1 VSAESGP
8 RAPGPLGCSGAL
20 AGFALA
26 SLLAGPALALAAPSF
41 ELETPSHGSASRD
54 EQDIRRLI
62 TDYAQAIEA
71 RDIPLFKKVKP
82 NLSKEEEDRL
92 RRAFETIQ
100 SQVVKITV
108 LAIEI
113 QGSQATARL
122 ARRDTI
128 NGSLVSSFPQ
138 TLSLGR
144 GAGGWAIEQI
154 GR

>member
-1 VSAESGP
+1 MITAMRRGVS
-8 RAPGPLGCSGAL
+8 L

-26 SLLAGPALALAAPSF
+26 SLLGVPASAAAAPSL
-41 ELETPSHGSASRD
+41 ELETPGKTSASRD

-113 QGSQATARL
+113 QGAQATARL

-138 TLSLGR
+138 TLSLGK
-144 GAGGWAIEQI
+144 GAGGWTIEQI

>member
-1 VSAESGP
+1 MKRGVSGKCGSQ
-8 RAPGPLGCSGAL
+8 AL
-20 AGFALA
+20 VGFALA
-26 SLLAGPALALAAPSF
+26 SLLGGPALAFAAPSLQ
-41 ELETPSHGSASRD
+41 LETPGLGSASRD

-62 TDYAQAIEA
+62 TDYAHAIEA

-82 NLSKEEEDRL
+82 NLTKEEEDRL

-113 QGSQATARL
+113 DGGQATARL

-128 NGSLVSSFPQ
+128 NGSLISSFPQ
-138 TLSLGR
+138 TLSLQR
-144 GAGGWAIEQI
+144 SAGGWAIDQI

>member
-1 VSAESGP
+1 MATRGV
-8 RAPGPLGCSGAL
+8 RAKRGTQVL

-26 SLLAGPALALAAPSF
+26 SLIGGPPLAVAAPSP
-41 ELETPSHGSASRD
+41 ELETPSRVSASPD
-54 EQDIRRLI
+54 EQAIRRLI
-62 TDYAQAIEA
+62 IDYAQAIEA

-82 NLSKEEEDRL
+82 NLSKEEEERL

-113 QGSQATARL
+113 QGGQATARL

-138 TLSLGR
+138 TLSLGKGSR
-144 GAGGWAIEQI
+144 GWA
-154 GR
+154 

>member
-1 VSAESGP
+1 MVTRIQRGV
-8 RAPGPLGCSGAL
+8 RTCLGVV
-20 AGFALA
+20 AG
-26 SLLAGPALALAAPSF
+26 LALTIFLGTPARAGAAPSI
-41 ELETPSHGSASRD
+41 ELETPAHGPTSRD

-62 TDYAQAIEA
+62 NDYAQAIEA
-71 RDIPLFKKVKP
+71 RDIPQFKKVKP

-92 RRAFETIQ
+92 RRAFQTVQ
-100 SQVVKITV
+100 SQVVKITI

-113 QGSQATARL
+113 QGAQATARL

-138 TLSLGR
+138 TLSLGK
-144 GAGGWAIEQI
+144 GTTGWAIEQI

>member
-1 VSAESGP
+1 MATQGERGA
-8 RAPGPLGCSGAL
+8 RAKRGTQLL
-20 AGFALA
+20 AGFALV
-26 SLLAGPALALAAPSF
+26 SLLGAPALALAAPSL
-41 ELETPSHGSASRD
+41 ELETPSRVSASPD

-62 TDYAQAIEA
+62 TSYAQAIEA

-113 QGSQATARL
+113 QGAQATARL

-138 TLSLGR
+138 TLSLGK
-144 GAGGWAIEQI
+144 GAGGWT
-154 GR
+154 

>member
-1 VSAESGP
+1 M
-8 RAPGPLGCSGAL
+8 L

-26 SLLAGPALALAAPSF
+26 SLLGGPTLALAAPSL
-41 ELETPSHGSASRD
+41 ELETPSHGSASHD

-62 TDYAQAIEA
+62 TNYAQAIEA

-82 NLSKEEEDRL
+82 NLSKEEEERL

-113 QGSQATARL
+113 QGGQATARL

-138 TLSLGR
+138 TLSLGK
-144 GAGGWAIEQI
+144 GAGGWTIEQI
-154 GR
+154 SR

>member
-1 VSAESGP
+1 MRGLQVVV
-8 RAPGPLGCSGAL
+8 
-20 AGFALA
+20 AG
-26 SLLAGPALALAAPSF
+26 LALATLSGRAPASAAPPS
-41 ELETPSHGSASRD
+41 ELETPAHGPTSRD

-62 TDYAQAIEA
+62 NDYAQAIEA
-71 RDIPLFKKVKP
+71 RDIPQFKKVKP

-92 RRAFETIQ
+92 RRAFQTVQ
-100 SQVVKITV
+100 SQVVKITI

-138 TLSLGR
+138 TLSLGK
-144 GAGGWAIEQI
+144 GTTGWAIEQI

>member
-1 VSAESGP
+1 M
-8 RAPGPLGCSGAL
+8 L

-26 SLLAGPALALAAPSF
+26 SLLGGPALALAAPSL
-41 ELETPSHGSASRD
+41 ELETPSHGSASHD

-62 TDYAQAIEA
+62 TNYAQAIEA

-82 NLSKEEEDRL
+82 NLSKEEEERL

-113 QGSQATARL
+113 QGGQATARL

-138 TLSLGR
+138 TLSLGK
-144 GAGGWAIEQI
+144 GSGGWTIEQI
-154 GR
+154 SR

>member
-1 VSAESGP
+1 MKRRVSAKGGSQTLAGF
-8 RAPGPLGCSGAL
+8 AM

-26 SLLAGPALALAAPSF
+26 SLLGGPTPTLAAPSF
-41 ELETPSHGSASRD
+41 GLETPANGSASRD

-62 TDYAQAIEA
+62 TDYAQAIET

-108 LAIEI
+108 LAIEV
-113 QGSQATARL
+113 QGGQATARL

-138 TLSLGR
+138 TLSLGK
-144 GAGGWAIEQI
+144 GAGGWIIEQI

>member
-1 VSAESGP
+1 MVTRMRCGVS
-8 RAPGPLGCSGAL
+8 GCIGVV
-20 AGFALA
+20 AG
-26 SLLAGPALALAAPSF
+26 LALATLFGDPARAGAAPSI
-41 ELETPSHGSASRD
+41 ELETPAHGPASRD

-62 TDYAQAIEA
+62 NDYAQAIEA
-71 RDIPLFKKVKP
+71 RDIPQFKKVKP

-92 RRAFETIQ
+92 RRAFQTVQ
-100 SQVVKITV
+100 SQVVKITI

-113 QGSQATARL
+113 QGAQATARL

-138 TLSLGR
+138 TLSLGK
-144 GAGGWAIEQI
+144 GTTGWAIEQI

>member
-1 VSAESGP
+1 V
-8 RAPGPLGCSGAL
+8 L

-26 SLLAGPALALAAPSF
+26 SLIGGPPLAVAAPSP
-41 ELETPSHGSASRD
+41 ELETPSRVSASPD
-54 EQDIRRLI
+54 EQAIRRLI
-62 TDYAQAIEA
+62 IDYAQAIEA

-82 NLSKEEEDRL
+82 NLSKEEEERL

-113 QGSQATARL
+113 QGGQATARL

-138 TLSLGR
+138 TLSLGK
-144 GAGGWAIEQI
+144 GSGGWTIEQI